1 MKTLAVLLAIIAA
14 GKFGYQEYLYRAA
27 AEEAIVAAYRSH
39 AIESCDRAAK
49 AAQTPLALSQPS
61 RIALRIGRRRE
72 DVMIWQVDHAGWHDR
87 YRAAYLELSFGHTT
101 RVACE
106 YDLRTSIAALRRT

>member
-1 MKTLAVLLAIIAA
+1 MKTLAFLLAIIAV

-49 AAQTPLALSQPS
+49 AAQTPHELSRPS
-61 RIALRIGRRRE
+61 RIALKIGRRYH
-72 DVMIWQVDHAGWHDR
+72 DVMIWQVDHARWHDR
-87 YRAAYLELSFGHTT
+87 YRAAYLELSFGRTT
-101 RVACE
+101 RIACE
-106 YDLRTSIAALRRT
+106 YDLRTSVAALRRT